1 MSKVLLLDVLQSP
14 EDFGLKQEDINLQK
28 IAYEPARRTLL
39 LPSDK
44 TGWYDDQLIVTQKKH
59 TWHPFLHN
67 GKVAITTGETT
78 DFELGL
84 GGSTGYDN
92 GKDCLR
98 EINKLFLSQMTEMAD
113 LTKDMYN
120 KMPESLKAMCY
131 LYWLS
136 SRYVYPG
143 DSSYCYFGLQFVRSS
158 GVSNYALYRYYS
170 GSPYSSSFSI
180 AVRPTLYLKSGIRID
195 TDQWLYTR
203 EPATLFLP
211 ESENQRE
218 KDEEVTMKMI
228 YGEIKKLQEQM
239 AKMESKLDKRL
250 NFIGAI
256 LRKFNKN

>member
-1 MSKVLLLDVLQSP
+1 MSNLVLFSDVLQSP
-14 EDFGLKQEDINLQK
+14 EDFGLKQEDINLRK
-28 IAYEPARRTLL
+28 IAHEPTRRTLL

-59 TWHPFLHN
+59 TWHSFLYE

-98 EINKLFLSQMTEMAD
+98 EINKLYLSQMTEMAD

-120 KMPESLKAMCY
+120 KMPEILKAMCY
-131 LYWLS
+131 LYWLFEQFDDGPWHGLQ
-136 SRYVYPG
+136 YVY
-143 DSSYCYFGLQFVRSS
+143 SS
-158 GVSNYALYRYYS
+158 GVSCNILYRCSS
-170 GSPYSSSFSI
+170 GSAGSYSLSY
-180 AVRPTLYLKSGIRID
+180 AVRPTLYLKSGICID
-195 TDQWLYTR
+195 LDQWLYTR

-211 ESENQRE
+211 ESENQP
-218 KDEEVTMKMI
+218 KEVTMEML
-228 YGEIKKLQEQM
+228 YAEIKGLKGQIAE
-239 AKMESKLDKRL
+239 MEKKFDKRL

-256 LRKFNKN
+256 LKKFNKN